1 MKRYFDVIEKSGIDG
16 EKKYCRE
23 LFKWKDT
30 ETINEGSWE
39 ESSGERRDNLLPGA
53 ADDEVEVE

>member
-1 MKRYFDVIEKSGIDG
+1 MG
-16 EKKYCRE
+16 KKYCRE